1 MFDYDEYRDDNWNES
16 FEDASFSV
24 SEYLSGWLSW
34 KDTFY
39 VERGW

>member
-1 MFDYDEYRDDNWNES
+1 MFDYDSPRGDNWYND
-16 FEDASFSV
+16 FEDAGFNV